1 MNQDNPKR
9 KNLRTGLILAAVAIG
24 VFAYT
29 IWATMH
35 GANLK

>member
-1 MNQDNPKR
+1 MSQPVPKR
-9 KNLRTGLILAAVAIG
+9 RNLRTGLLLAIFAIA

-35 GANLK
+35 NKM